1 MVTRAQV
8 QHSNAALTSRTA
20 PRTAV
25 FLGGTSGLGKL
36 TLIELVSLGFPI
48 RVYIAGRKATEPAM
62 RPVLEDLRQK
72 NPRAELIWLEAEV
85 SLLAETRRVCEVVK
99 AKETSLD
106 FLCLTA
112 GYAPFGGRNDTAEGI
127 DVCHSLEYYS
137 RMLATLH
144 LLPLLRASA
153 SASLSSPGPSPSP
166 RVLTVLAGSML
177 STRIDATDLNLTRSS
192 PSNTSSSR
200 LFGFKTQ
207 THMSIMNTLFLDRL
221 ASGPANAGV
230 SFVHNWP
237 GAVDTGNMARYHT
250 PTWWSPFP
258 LTNLL
263 RPLFLVMGFE
273 EREAGERHVY
283 LATCG
288 RFGGKPKGEEE
299 GDGKEKG
306 CKNTRGEEGGNGLFL
321 VNHKGEVSY
330 SESALVELRGNVQG
344 KVWDLT
350 MEILGPYL

>member
-8 QHSNAALTSRTA
+8 QHSNAHLTAQTA

-25 FLGGTSGLGKL
+25 FLGGTSGIGKL

-48 RVYIAGRKATEPAM
+48 RVYIAGRRATEPAM
-62 RPVLEDLRQK
+62 KPVLEDLRQK
-72 NPRAELIWLEAEV
+72 NPRAELVWVEAEV
-85 SLLAETRRVCEVVK
+85 SLLAETRRVY
-99 AKETSLD
+99 T
-106 FLCLTA
+106 T
-112 GYAPFGGRNDTAEGI
+112 EGI

-153 SASLSSPGPSPSP
+153 SGPSP

-192 PSNTSSSR
+192 PSSTNSSR

-207 THMSIMNTLFLDRL
+207 THMATMNTLFLDRL
-221 ASGPANAGV
+221 ASDPANTGV

-263 RPLFLVMGFE
+263 KPLFLVMGFD

-288 RFGGKPKGEEE
+288 RFGGKEDGEK
-299 GDGKEKG
+299 KEKEKDGGSFSTVLNDKSQGFAYTEG
-306 CKNTRGEEGGNGLFL
+306 CNSSGMAASIQLAKMD
-321 VNHKGEVSY
+321 
-330 SESALVELRGNVQG
+330 Q
-344 KVWDLT
+344 
-350 MEILGPYL
+350 

>member
-72 NPRAELIWLEAEV
+72 NPRAELVWVEAEV
-85 SLLAETRRVCEVVK
+85 SLLAETRRV
-99 AKETSLD
+99 
-106 FLCLTA
+106 
-112 GYAPFGGRNDTAEGI
+112 YTAEGI

-192 PSNTSSSR
+192 PSNTNSSR

-221 ASGPANAGV
+221 ASDPANAGV

-263 RPLFLVMGFE
+263 KPLFLVMGFE

-288 RFGGKPKGEEE
+288 RFGGKPKGEKE

-306 CKNTRGEEGGNGLFL
+306 SSLAIYFTE
-321 VNHKGEVSY
+321 
-330 SESALVELRGNVQG
+330 QG
-344 KVWDLT
+344 SFIKF
-350 MEILGPYL
+350 

>member
-8 QHSNAALTSRTA
+8 QHSNAALTAQTA

-25 FLGGTSGLGKL
+25 FFGGTSGIGKL
-36 TLIELVSLGFPI
+36 TLIELVSLGHPI

-62 RPVLEDLRQK
+62 RPVLEDLRRK
-72 NPRAELIWLEAEV
+72 NPRAELVWVEAEV

-99 AKETSLD
+99 EKETSLI

-112 GYAPFGGRNDTAEGI
+112 GYAPFGGRNDTSEGI

-153 SASLSSPGPSPSP
+153 SASTSTSSSPGPTP

-192 PSNTSSSR
+192 PSSGSSR

-207 THMSIMNTLFLDRL
+207 THMAIMNTLFLDTL
-221 ASGPANAGV
+221 AADPANAGV
-230 SFVHNWP
+230 GFVHNWP

-283 LATCG
+283 LGTSG
-288 RFGGKPKGEEE
+288 RFGGRNEQKEGE
-299 GDGKEKG
+299 GEKG
-306 CKNTRGEEGGNGLFL
+306 CKNTRGEEGRNGLFL

-330 SESALVELRGNVQG
+330 SESALEALRGDVQG

-350 MEILGPYL
+350 MEILGPFL